1 MFSAENIVNL
11 QMKINKFNNKRLLSI
26 PLRPEGWSFL
36 ERNNMKKI
44 KYWLKFIFLA
54 LADISM
60 CECYNNK
67 CDKLEDYCK
76 IN

>member
-1 MFSAENIVNL
+1 MMI
-11 QMKINKFNNKRLLSI
+11 
-26 PLRPEGWSFL
+26 
-36 ERNNMKKI
+36 NMKKI

-67 CDKLEDYCK
+67 SDKLEDYCK

>member
-1 MFSAENIVNL
+1 MI
-11 QMKINKFNNKRLLSI
+11 
-26 PLRPEGWSFL
+26 
-36 ERNNMKKI
+36 NMKKI
-44 KYWLKFIFLA
+44 KYWLKLIFLV

-67 CDKLEDYCK
+67 SDKLEDYCK

>member
-1 MFSAENIVNL
+1 
-11 QMKINKFNNKRLLSI
+11 MKRFRQ
-26 PLRPEGWSFL
+26 
-36 ERNNMKKI
+36 
-44 KYWLKFIFLA
+44 WLKIMFLA

-67 CDKLEDYCK
+67 SDKLEDYCK